1 MDSSKSLTD
10 NLDEFKKIVLEFK
23 NLGEKLDDDNEAYVL
38 LNFLPESYKEV
49 KNALKYGRE
58 TITTDAIKSVL
69 RIKEIKLQVIKREQS
84 NAKGLFV
91 KSKSKNNQHKNGKQ
105 QPNEEHK
112 SKQKLGCNYCKK
124 KGHIIKDCFILKRK
138 NQEEKKETKGKHP
151 EASIVE
157 SSYVYSDALASTQ
170 DQANQVSPL
179 ENMIGCLIP
188 MHLSYD
194 SF

>member
-1 MDSSKSLTD
+1 MYLREKFFTYKMDSSKSLTD

-91 KSKSKNNQHKNGKQ
+91 KSKSKNNQHKNGK
-105 QPNEEHK
+105 
-112 SKQKLGCNYCKK
+112 
-124 KGHIIKDCFILKRK
+124 
-138 NQEEKKETKGKHP
+138 
-151 EASIVE
+151 
-157 SSYVYSDALASTQ
+157 
-170 DQANQVSPL
+170 
-179 ENMIGCLIP
+179 
-188 MHLSYD
+188 
-194 SF
+194 